1 MMHPTEK
8 KALLEHL
15 CKEFEIDILY
25 VFGSRSKKV
34 ENFFREETDLSL
46 SDSDIDIGVKPTRGR
61 KLTVKEKVLIALRL
75 EEILKVRRVDL
86 IILPEADPFLAAE
99 IIRGERLFSRDEA
112 EADEYDLYILR
123 RAGDQIPL
131 ERERQRLIFG
141 EEG

>member
-1 MMHPTEK
+1 MNPTK
-8 KALLEHL
+8 KRELLEDL

-25 VFGSRSKKV
+25 AFGSRSKEV
-34 ENFFREETDLSL
+34 NTFFREGTDLSL
-46 SDSDIDIGVKPTRGR
+46 SDSDIDIGVKPIRGR

-99 IIRGERLFSRDEA
+99 IIRGERLFAKDET